1 MLEARKSNLRTSVV
15 LATRN
20 GARYLEPQLRSLAN
34 QSQPPC
40 EIIVT
45 DDDSTDATMSI
56 VSEFSRQSTIPVRL
70 LQNRPALG
78 FEDNFIQGALQELFG
93 IAPRITCIVRE
104 PVAGPP
110 VVDDDEDPL
119 SEEEVIARMRAE
131 LGASDLPAPEG
142 S

>member
-1 MLEARKSNLRTSVV
+1 VDVEMLRRSWKTLIDHLWSAHKPVLKASLE
-15 LATRN
+15 LATPVAYD
-20 GARYLEPQLRSLAN
+20 GVTLQLAF
-34 QSQPPC
+34 PPDQRF
-40 EIIVT
+40 IV
-45 DDDSTDATMSI
+45 AK
-56 VSEFSRQSTIPVRL
+56 VEGKEEEL
-70 LQNRPALG
+70 
-78 FEDNFIQGALQELFG
+78 QGALQELFG
-93 IAPRITCIVRE
+93 IAPNITCIVRE